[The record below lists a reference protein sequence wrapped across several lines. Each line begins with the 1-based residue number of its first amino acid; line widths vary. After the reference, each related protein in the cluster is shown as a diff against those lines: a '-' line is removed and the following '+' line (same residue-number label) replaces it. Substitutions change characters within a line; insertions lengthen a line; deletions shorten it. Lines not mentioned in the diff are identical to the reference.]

1 MVNTYAGAFA
11 ADQCRHIGSLKS
23 GAKHS
28 AAQFRRPECGSDRLR
43 ETTTS
48 VQYLTCGKS
57 ASERADDNAKTG
69 ALDEAILAD
78 IEAPGAVA
86 VRELSEK
93 LDSYSPVNFRL
104 SQPDIDDLIAQLTP
118 REPVDTKFAQDH
130 VRTFAQAQRASMLD
144 IEVETLPGIILG
156 QAEHGYNR
164 PWILVTNSG
173 SLAGGTLVEIDRLL
187 KILPTADIAS
197 VSWADHGEV
206 ILCDT

>member
-1 MVNTYAGAFA
+1 M
-11 ADQCRHIGSLKS
+11 
-23 GAKHS
+23 
-28 AAQFRRPECGSDRLR
+28 
-43 ETTTS
+43 
-48 VQYLTCGKS
+48 
-57 ASERADDNAKTG
+57 
-69 ALDEAILAD
+69 DEAILTD
-78 IEAPGAVA
+78 FEARGAVA

-104 SQPDIDDLIAQLTP
+104 SQPDIDGLIAQLTP
-118 REPVDTKFAQDH
+118 REPVDIKFAQDH

-156 QAEHGYNR
+156 QAEHGYNSPR
-164 PWILVTNSG
+164 ILVTNSG
-173 SLAGGTLVEIDRLL
+173 SLAEGTLVEIDRLH